1 MGSLLFCL
9 SIHHVVCHLK
19 SELCIGYIDDL
30 TVGGTLEDVQH
41 DVGGTLE
48 DIQHDVGGTL
58 EDVQH
63 DVGGTLED
71 VQHDVALIE
80 REAGEL
86 GLVLNHKK
94 SEIITKRSLIQVLYP
109 CSNA

>member
-1 MGSLLFCL
+1 MGSLLFGR

-41 DVGGTLE
+41 DV
-48 DIQHDVGGTL
+48 
-58 EDVQH
+58 
-63 DVGGTLED
+63 
-71 VQHDVALIE
+71 ALIE

-86 GLVLNHKK
+86 GLVLNHK
-94 SEIITKRSLIQVLYP
+94 IITIMILHPGPPSFLKCLMPLWLNHRVPHTFRFSSWECGVYFFVHL
-109 CSNA
+109 